1 LDEYLA
7 QLIKRSLID
16 KTIPSAI
23 TFMKDGKILLKIS
36 KDEDADEEETP
47 PLIRQLRKKAK
58 APIEKLKKP

>member
-1 LDEYLA
+1 
-7 QLIKRSLID
+7 
-16 KTIPSAI
+16 
-23 TFMKDGKILLKIS
+23 MKDGKILLKIS